1 MLVVRLPTS
10 GLQISTSALKC
21 DAKIGSHQCAC
32 LGVVSL
38 FLFFFWCVLGCL
50 PVRQKGGTRQ
60 MASSENLRMTCVEWM
75 FPPLE
80 SNFFVCFVFAE
91 ESDDCHNF

>member
-38 FLFFFWCVLGCL
+38 FLFFFLVCVGVPSC
-50 PVRQKGGTRQ
+50 
-60 MASSENLRMTCVEWM
+60 
-75 FPPLE
+75 
-80 SNFFVCFVFAE
+80 
-91 ESDDCHNF
+91 